1 MLKTLSFC
9 FALAVNIVSSGADTD
24 LQPSNLV
31 LFQVQT
37 SLVLG
42 SNETHKPANSA
53 KQPPQPMMI
62 MQRGCTCSSTVMQY
76 TRSLFDAIG
85 EPLYNLQVKE
95 LLRPV
100 HMDQNPWFQEGEDVA
115 TMLQRS
121 LNATVEQGLGLLFNN
136 FKVSQSDNM
145 KAVNEVLISHG
156 TRTVI
161 VHRQN
166 SLDTLICEVR
176 DCFKGNHQP
185 PRGYPVDLEGK
196 PNDLCFLRRGADGG
210 GVKTKAVIDTQH
222 MMHHLAEAEAYAKRQ
237 QAMLKTVGFQDA
249 SVVTVEDLLA
259 HEYSKSKLK
268 TSYKAWMTL
277 LRSLGIT
284 PKRRKVAD
292 FLKERIGTYSPPEPH
307 TESVWNVDEVVDA
320 LKKNGKQELWRSVTE
335 E

>member
-1 MLKTLSFC
+1 MLKTISFS
-9 FALAVNIVSSGADTD
+9 FALAVNILSAAADSD
-24 LQPSNLV
+24 LQSNNIL
-31 LFQVQT
+31 LIQVQ
-37 SLVLG
+37 SGLVLG
-42 SNETHKPANSA
+42 SNDTYKTANEG
-53 KQPPQPMMI
+53 KQNPPPRMI

-210 GVKTKAVIDTQH
+210 GVKTKAVINLEH
-222 MMHHLAEAEAYAKRQ
+222 MMHHLEEAEVYAKQ
-237 QAMLKTVGFQDA
+237 QQEMLKTVGFQDA
-249 SVVTVEDLLA
+249 SIVTVEDLLA
-259 HEYSKSKLK
+259 HEYSKMKLR

-277 LRSLGIT
+277 LRSLGIQ
-284 PKRRKVAD
+284 PKRRKVIN
-292 FLKERIGTYSPPEPH
+292 FLKERVGTYSAPGPH
-307 TESVWNVDEVVDA
+307 ADAVWNVDEVVDA
-320 LKKNGKQELWRSVTE
+320 LKKNGKQDLWRDAPAE
-335 E
+335 